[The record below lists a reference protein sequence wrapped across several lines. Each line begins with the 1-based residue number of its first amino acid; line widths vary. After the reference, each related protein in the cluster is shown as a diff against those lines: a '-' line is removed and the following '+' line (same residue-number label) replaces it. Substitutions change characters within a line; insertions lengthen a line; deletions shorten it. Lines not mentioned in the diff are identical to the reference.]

1 MIFLVFFGSI
11 LLAHCAAGG
20 GWSSYSVRSS
30 TRGGR
35 RGTERG
41 AEKPNWRSMAATAP
55 RFFLQV
61 VSLLSL
67 FVSFAKW
74 TSEIHWFAKKKK
86 KLKLPAWSTR
96 VCAFLFHA
104 SHVLADDVKKYP
116 PRSWIIIQNEILC
129 DNCVN
134 FSPSRAEFVYSLGCW
149 FYLSR

>member
-11 LLAHCAAGG
+11 LLAHRAAGG
-20 GWSSYSVRSS
+20 GCSSYSVRSS

-86 KLKLPAWSTR
+86 LKLPAWSTR

-104 SHVLADDVKKYP
+104 SHDDVKKYP